1 MRLNN
6 NGKKFFSVI
15 ATIQI
20 GASQP
25 PENYT
30 RTFDVTV
37 AYN

>member
-6 NGKKFFSVI
+6 NSKNFFSVG

-20 GASQP
+20 GASQLP
-25 PENYT
+25 GNYT
-30 RTFDVTV
+30 GTFDVTV